1 MTRERMSG
9 VDTAWLR
16 MDSPGNLMMIVGV
29 EVLESPIGYDQ
40 LCQRLEDRL
49 LRFDRFHQRIEP
61 DATGYWWVDD
71 PDFRMSRHVV
81 RAKLRGR
88 AGDPQLQAL
97 AAKLAC
103 EPLDPDHPLWQYH
116 LVEHYK
122 GGSAIVVRI
131 HHCIADGIALV
142 GVLLSLAD
150 AVAAPTHDGDGD
162 GSGATPEHD
171 AGYEHDIGGFL
182 GGMFEP
188 LARSAQHA
196 AEAAGL
202 TLARSLDIAGEVA
215 TDAHARSAIA
225 SIGSQV
231 LTDAMKIALMTEDS
245 PTRLKGKPSGR
256 KAVAWNDPM
265 PLEEVKLVCKVLDV
279 SVNDVLLSG
288 VAGALHHYLERHG
301 EYTRGKEIRAM
312 VPVNLRRPD
321 EPGSLGNRFGL
332 VPLTLPVGISNPVER
347 LYEVRRRMREL
358 KDGYQAPLAFALLN
372 VIGHAPR
379 QVQSL
384 VLEYLASKG
393 TAVMT
398 NVPGPRQPIEFFGI
412 RLSRMMFW
420 VPQSGD
426 IGVGVS
432 ILSYNGAVQFGLMT
446 DVALCPDPQAIV
458 DLFEPEFERLVLTL
472 SMLPRELIESGVVDA
487 YELEQRVLDGPRRG
501 RRGSVKAGA
510 VKAGAVKASAGK
522 ASAGKAIPAKAR
534 TTRAH
539 AGKPRASKAAPRGA
553 SRATAGAGRSV
564 S

>member
-16 MDSPGNLMMIVGV
+16 MDGAGNLMMIVGV
-29 EVLESPIGYDQ
+29 EVFESPIGYAQ
-40 LCQRLEDRL
+40 LCERLQERL
-49 LRFDRFHQRIEP
+49 LRFERFRQRVEP

-71 PDFRMSRHVV
+71 PDFLISRHVV
-81 RAKLRGR
+81 RVKLRGR

-97 AAKLAC
+97 AAQLAS
-103 EPLDPDHPLWQYH
+103 EPLDPGHPLWQFH
-116 LVEHYK
+116 LVEHYR
-122 GGSAIVVRI
+122 GGSAVVVRI

-142 GVLLSLAD
+142 GVLLSLTDTVHEEA
-150 AVAAPTHDGDGD
+150 GR
-162 GSGATPEHD
+162 GATARAGATARREGAEHD
-171 AGYEHDIGGFL
+171 VDAFL

-188 LARSAQHA
+188 LTRSALHA
-196 AEAAGL
+196 AEAAGV
-202 TLARSLDIAGEVA
+202 TLARSVEIASEVA
-215 TDAHARSAIA
+215 TDSRARSALA
-225 SIGSQV
+225 SIGTQV
-231 LTDAMKIALMTEDS
+231 AADALKIALMSEDS

-265 PLEEVKLVCKVLDV
+265 RLDEVKLVCKVLEV

-301 EYTRGKEIRAM
+301 EYTQGKEIRAM
-312 VPVNLRRPD
+312 VPVNLRAAD
-321 EPGSLGNRFGL
+321 EPSSLGNRFGL
-332 VPLTLPVGISNPVER
+332 VPLTLPVGIANPLER

-358 KDGYQAPLAFALLN
+358 KDGYQAPLAFALLS

-379 QVQSL
+379 QVQGL

-412 RLSRMMFW
+412 TMTRMMFW

-446 DVALCPDPQAIV
+446 DVAMCPDPQAIV

-472 SMLPRELIESGVVDA
+472 SMLPRELVDSGVVDA
-487 YELEQRVLDGPRRG
+487 YELEQRVLGAPGRG
-501 RRGSVKAGA
+501 RRSAGA
-510 VKAGAVKASAGK
+510 APAREPKGARGRVARRRDAGNVPAGAPG
-522 ASAGKAIPAKAR
+522 G
-534 TTRAH
+534 
-539 AGKPRASKAAPRGA
+539 AA
-553 SRATAGAGRSV
+553 
-564 S
+564 

>member
-1 MTRERMSG
+1 
-9 VDTAWLR
+9 
-16 MDSPGNLMMIVGV
+16 
-29 EVLESPIGYDQ
+29 
-40 LCQRLEDRL
+40 
-49 LRFDRFHQRIEP
+49 
-61 DATGYWWVDD
+61 
-71 PDFRMSRHVV
+71 
-81 RAKLRGR
+81 
-88 AGDPQLQAL
+88 
-97 AAKLAC
+97 
-103 EPLDPDHPLWQYH
+103 
-116 LVEHYK
+116 
-122 GGSAIVVRI
+122 
-131 HHCIADGIALV
+131 
-142 GVLLSLAD
+142 
-150 AVAAPTHDGDGD
+150 
-162 GSGATPEHD
+162 
-171 AGYEHDIGGFL
+171 
-182 GGMFEP
+182 MFEP

-215 TDAHARSAIA
+215 TDASARSALA

-245 PTRLKGKPSGR
+245 PTSLKGKPSGR
-256 KAVAWNDPM
+256 KAVAWNAPM

-288 VAGALHHYLERHG
+288 VAGALHRYLERHG
-301 EYTRGKEIRAM
+301 DYTRGKEIRAM

-472 SMLPRELIESGVVDA
+472 SMLPRELVESGVVDA
-487 YELEQRVLDGPRRG
+487 YELEQRVLGGPRRG
-501 RRGSVKAGA
+501 RRGAVKAGA
-510 VKAGAVKASAGK
+510 VKAGAVKAGAVKAGAVK
-522 ASAGKAIPAKAR
+522 AGAVKAIAAKAR
-534 TTRAH
+534 TTRAR
-539 AGKPRASKAAPRGA
+539 AGKPRASQAAPRGA
-553 SRATAGAGRSV
+553 RRATVGAEGAV

>member
-49 LRFDRFHQRIEP
+49 RRFDRFHQKIEP

-81 RAKLRGR
+81 RAKLRGK
-88 AGDPQLQAL
+88 AGDPQLQAF

-103 EPLDPDHPLWQYH
+103 EPLDADHPLWQFQ

-142 GVLLSLAD
+142 DVLLSLAD
-150 AVAAPTHDGDGD
+150 DFASPTRDGD
-162 GSGATPEHD
+162 GSGATQEQDAGDEHD
-171 AGYEHDIGGFL
+171 AGGFL

-215 TDAHARSAIA
+215 TDAHARSALA

-231 LTDAMKIALMTEDS
+231 VTDAMKIALMTEDS

-256 KAVAWNDPM
+256 KVVAWNAPM

-379 QVQSL
+379 QMQSL

-472 SMLPRELIESGVVDA
+472 SMLPRELVESGVVDA
-487 YELEQRVLDGPRRG
+487 YELEQRVLGGPRGG
-501 RRGSVKAGA
+501 RR
-510 VKAGAVKASAGK
+510 GAVKASG
-522 ASAGKAIPAKAR
+522 GKAIAAKAGGGKAIAAKAR
-534 TTRAH
+534 TTKAH
-539 AGKPRASKAAPRGA
+539 AGKRRASKAAPRGA
-553 SRATAGAGRSV
+553 SRASAGAEGVV